1 MYFKNNNQG
10 ILWYF
15 DKIIDLIKLYYI
27 YNIYTIKID
36 FMNFGWSEEKN
47 KILKET
53 RNISF
58 EEIVEYIN
66 NGFVIKEGKH
76 PNQEKY
82 SNQRI
87 YYININNY
95 IYQVPYVIDRVK
107 NIIFLKTIIPTRKW
121 TKILL
126 NK

>member
-1 MYFKNNNQG
+1 
-10 ILWYF
+10 
-15 DKIIDLIKLYYI
+15 
-27 YNIYTIKID
+27 
-36 FMNFGWSEEKN
+36 MNFGWSEEKN

-126 NK
+126 NKQEYLW

>member
-1 MYFKNNNQG
+1 
-10 ILWYF
+10 
-15 DKIIDLIKLYYI
+15 
-27 YNIYTIKID
+27 
-36 FMNFGWSEEKN
+36 MNFSWSEEKN

-58 EEIVEYIN
+58 EEIVEYIK
-66 NGFVIKEGKH
+66 NGFVVKEDKH

-87 YYININNY
+87 YYINISDY
-95 IYQVPYVIDRVK
+95 IYQVPYVVDKVK
-107 NIIFLKTIIPTRKW
+107 NLIFLKTIIPTRKW